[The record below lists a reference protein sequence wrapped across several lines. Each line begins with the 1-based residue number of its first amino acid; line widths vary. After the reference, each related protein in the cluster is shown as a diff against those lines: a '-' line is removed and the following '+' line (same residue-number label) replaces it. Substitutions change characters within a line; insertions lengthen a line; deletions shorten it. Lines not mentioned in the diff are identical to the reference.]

1 VTSPMKKAW
10 APSLKPQKII
20 NQRHYTKYMTLWMG
34 LLIVGICSFAGLLAP
49 IIAPNLPNEMN
60 LTDQLQNPS
69 LNHLFG
75 TDEFGRDIFSR
86 VVYALRL
93 DLWVVAVIT
102 LVPLL
107 VGLLIGASAGFF
119 GGKIDVLITRA
130 IDICIAFPLMVLVI
144 AVIAI
149 TGPGLTG
156 VFIGVLGVGWVM
168 YAQIARAEMLV
179 LRNQQF
185 VMAAQALGYSSS
197 RTLFRHALPNL
208 WRSNI
213 VFSSSDAVLNMLL
226 LSGLSYLGLG
236 VQAPTAELGSM
247 VAGGQQ
253 YLVQAWWVATIPG
266 LVILFLGIGLSMVGD
281 GLADRLS
288 L

>member
-1 VTSPMKKAW
+1 MGIVVVA
-10 APSLKPQKII
+10 QKMI
-20 NQRHYTKYMTLWMG
+20 NLRHYMKYITLWMG
-34 LLIVGICSFAGLLAP
+34 LAFVGMCSVAGLLAP
-49 IIAPNLPNEMN
+49 IITPYSPNQMN
-60 LTDQLQNPS
+60 LTDQLQDPS
-69 LNHLFG
+69 INHLFG

-86 VVYALRL
+86 VLYALRL

-107 VGLLIGASAGFF
+107 IGLLIGASAGFY
-119 GGKIDVLITRA
+119 GGKIDTLITRA

-156 VFIGVLGVGWVM
+156 VFIGVLSVGWVM

-185 VMAAQALGYSSS
+185 ILAAQALGYSSS
-197 RTLFRHALPNL
+197 RILFRHALPNL

-266 LVILFLGIGLSMVGD
+266 LVILFLGVGLSMVGD

>member
-1 VTSPMKKAW
+1 
-10 APSLKPQKII
+10 
-20 NQRHYTKYMTLWMG
+20 MTLWIG
-34 LLIVGICSFAGLLAP
+34 LAFVGMCSIAGLVAP
-49 IIAPNLPNEMN
+49 IIAPFSPNEMN
-60 LTDQLQNPS
+60 LLDQLQDPS
-69 LNHLFG
+69 INHLFG

-86 VVYALRL
+86 VLYALRL

-119 GGKIDVLITRA
+119 GGKIDTLTTRA
-130 IDICIAFPLMVLVI
+130 IDVFMAFPLMVLVI

-149 TGPGLTG
+149 TGPGLMG
-156 VFIGVLGVGWVM
+156 VFIGVLSVGWVM
-168 YAQIARAEMLV
+168 YAQITRSEMLV

-208 WRSNI
+208 WRSNV
-213 VFSSSDAVLNMLL
+213 VFSSSDAVLNLLL

-236 VQAPTAELGSM
+236 VQAPSAELGSM

-253 YLVQAWWVATIPG
+253 YLVQAWWVATLPG
-266 LVILFLGIGLSMVGD
+266 LVILLLGIGFSMVGD
-281 GLADRLS
+281 GIADRLS

>member
-1 VTSPMKKAW
+1 MKETLTSSLQSKKL
-10 APSLKPQKII
+10 LKPHRYMKQ
-20 NQRHYTKYMTLWMG
+20 MTLWIG
-34 LLIVGICSFAGLLAP
+34 LAFVGMCSIAGLVAP
-49 IIAPNLPNEMN
+49 IIAPFSPNEMN
-60 LTDQLQNPS
+60 LLDQLQDPS
-69 LNHLFG
+69 INHLFG

-86 VVYALRL
+86 VLYALRL

-119 GGKIDVLITRA
+119 GGKIDTLTTRA
-130 IDICIAFPLMVLVI
+130 IDVFMAFPLMVLVI

-149 TGPGLTG
+149 TGPGLMG
-156 VFIGVLGVGWVM
+156 VFIGVLSVGWVM
-168 YAQIARAEMLV
+168 YAQITRSEMLV

-208 WRSNI
+208 WRSNV
-213 VFSSSDAVLNMLL
+213 VFSSSDAVLNLLL

-236 VQAPTAELGSM
+236 VQAPSAELGSM

-253 YLVQAWWVATIPG
+253 YLVQAWWVATLPG
-266 LVILFLGIGLSMVGD
+266 LVILLLGIGFSMVGD
-281 GLADRLS
+281 GIADRLS